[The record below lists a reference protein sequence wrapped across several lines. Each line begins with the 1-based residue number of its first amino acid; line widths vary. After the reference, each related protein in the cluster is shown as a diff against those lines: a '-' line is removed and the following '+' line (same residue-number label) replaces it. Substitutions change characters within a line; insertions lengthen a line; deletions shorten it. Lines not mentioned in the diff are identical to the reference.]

1 MSAYLISC
9 QMTTQ
14 MKTVNSPLFFSTHSH
29 CMQTEIRPA
38 FKKQT
43 AEDHILF
50 ITFWLKL
57 HFTPST
63 SLRYSQ
69 IYMSLF
75 RLGASGILTII
86 FFEILF
92 FIFLS
97 KWLFHQ
103 RSSLLQSSVCA
114 GKGRS
119 GAGEGGAGWK
129 EVVLSL
135 FFFYFFSVFCA
146 ICFVVSNGVA
156 ASPGLTPY
164 LITVFTPVADAS
176 SLWAAAWTLQSALTQ
191 SALQTTT
198 VVQQAQ
204 VVVSSLSTTSQC
216 PCLTT
221 LAPSV
226 TVAFSLLWLNVC
238 LAVR

>member
-1 MSAYLISC
+1 MFKTAFSFILIYVNSLSIKEPDLSWKNIGILSLCHNLFFSYMLIADFRMSAYLISC

-86 FFEILF
+86 FLEILF

-135 FFFYFFSVFCA
+135 TIFLFIFQCSVL
-146 ICFVVSNGVA
+146 FV
-156 ASPGLTPY
+156 
-164 LITVFTPVADAS
+164 
-176 SLWAAAWTLQSALTQ
+176 LWFLMGW
-191 SALQTTT
+191 
-198 VVQQAQ
+198 
-204 VVVSSLSTTSQC
+204 
-216 PCLTT
+216 
-221 LAPSV
+221 
-226 TVAFSLLWLNVC
+226 LLHQGWLHI
-238 LAVR
+238 